1 MVIHGRTDST
11 LEFGDKSI
19 CFNDDWPDVIYLMAT
34 RKWEHILIDGNPF
47 ELQTTFFSGQMSELD
62 HGLVSTFLT
71 LVANDEF
78 RVWASTVGTKFIK
91 EELTKNWLSD
101 QTLNSDLNNRFQVQ
115 MTGVTTLPSGPPTGS
130 DNRSLHIGFILTG
143 EHI

>member
-1 MVIHGRTDST
+1 MVIRGGTGPT

-34 RKWEHILIDGNPF
+34 RKWEHVQINESVF

-71 LVANDEF
+71 TVAVDEF
-78 RVWASTVGTKFIK
+78 RAWASTVGTAFIK
-91 EELTKNWLSD
+91 SELTRDWLSE
-101 QTLNSDLNNRFQVQ
+101 QSLNFDLNGRFQVQ
-115 MTGVTTLPSGPPTGS
+115 MTGVTTLPSDRPTGS
-130 DNRSLHIGFILTG
+130 DDKSLHLGFIITG
-143 EHI
+143 RLI